1 MLGRLFVQGRPGQP
15 CDVNPAVGHNRIMV
29 VLGNAVCR
37 LIPIP
42 SDIGAGGTLNKL
54 CGIGQ
59 PCD

>member
-1 MLGRLFVQGRPGQP
+1 MLGRLFVQGRPGQQ
-15 CDVNPAVGHNRIMV
+15 CEVNLAVGHNRIMV
-29 VLGNAVCR
+29 VLGDAVYR

>member
-1 MLGRLFVQGRPGQP
+1 
-15 CDVNPAVGHNRIMV
+15 MV